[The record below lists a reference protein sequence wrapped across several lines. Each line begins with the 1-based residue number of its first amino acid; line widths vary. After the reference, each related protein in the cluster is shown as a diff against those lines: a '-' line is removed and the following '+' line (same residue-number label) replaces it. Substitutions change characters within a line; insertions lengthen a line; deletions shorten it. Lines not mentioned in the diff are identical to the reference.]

1 MDSIDLKIIS
11 TLSRN
16 ARTTVKELAE
26 QVFLSSP
33 AVTSRI
39 EKLEKDKII
48 KGYHADIDFEK
59 LGVLCSAVI
68 NFTLDSDLETEFL
81 NYIKSINM
89 PIIIVSNSSLSKKA
103 LSNELES
110 MNILHYFT
118 DLISSSDILYR
129 KPSKEI
135 FDYAFDEIKKYI
147 PNAYKDEI
155 IYIGNDYKLDA
166 LGSFN
171 AGLVSYFYNIENRK
185 NISNNI
191 NVFYNYLDFI
201 NEIKKSLAWG

>member
-81 NYIKSINM
+81 NYIKSQPQVKKCLCITGEFTHIM
-89 PIIIVSNSSLSKKA
+89 RVQFKSPKA
-103 LSNELES
+103 LHVFIKRLEFYGKAEVY
-110 MNILHYFT
+110 MIM
-118 DLISSSDILYR
+118 DCV
-129 KPSKEI
+129 
-135 FDYAFDEIKKYI
+135 
-147 PNAYKDEI
+147 KDESAQAQEEI
-155 IYIGNDYKLDA
+155 I
-166 LGSFN
+166 
-171 AGLVSYFYNIENRK
+171 
-185 NISNNI
+185 
-191 NVFYNYLDFI
+191 
-201 NEIKKSLAWG
+201 